1 MGNTQTLPSHVLPT
15 DSRNRVDSS
24 PVRYEVVRMISDGM
38 SYEQISAN
46 LKSFFGVDFGVGTI
60 AEFKKGWY
68 PYYEEL
74 IDKWDKS
81 RYPSLIAKLSTAV
94 KERAQNLAQEV
105 VELQK
110 MIQLIDDR
118 IKEIQDNKESSIGH
132 ERVLNDYIKTKAA
145 LLERATK
152 LVGASGLEGKLKN
165 VVKQT
170 ALAAQRSLIPYLK
183 EEDKAKAFALFEQ
196 EISSILNN
204 IEAGF

>member
-46 LKSFFGVDFGVGTI
+46 LKSFFGVDFGVSTI